1 MSSRWGITKFVIG
14 RVAFG
19 LLTLLIISIIVFGA
33 TQLLPSDAAQTQLG
47 RNATPESVAALRK
60 ELGLDRPKLEQ
71 YTSWLG
77 GILTGDP
84 GTSLVGSKE
93 PVLKGMGDR
102 VVNSM
107 FLLLLAS
114 LVSIPVSLWLGAY
127 MARRRAPVM
136 SNAMLVVGSIP
147 EFVIGMLGVIVFATR
162 IWHVLPAVSQIGIGK
177 GPWTDPKGL
186 VLPTFALALG
196 AIPYISRT
204 ARASLIEVLQ
214 SDYVEMARLK
224 GVPERKVMTRHAFP
238 NALGPVFQVIA
249 LNIAYFAA
257 GIIVVEAVF
266 NYPGVGLAMKTAV
279 TARDL
284 PTIQFIAMILAAVYV
299 ITNIGADVATILVT
313 PRLRTRLQ

>member
-1 MSSRWGITKFVIG
+1 MTSRWGLLKFILRRLG
-14 RVAFG
+14 FG
-19 LLTLLIISIIVFGA
+19 VLTLLIVSMIIFGA

-47 RNATPESVAALRK
+47 RNATPASVAALRS

-77 GILTGDP
+77 GMITGDP
-84 GTSLVGSKE
+84 GNSLVGSKL
-93 PVLKGMGDR
+93 PVLDGMGSK
-102 VVNSM
+102 VVNSL

-114 LVSIPVSLWLGAY
+114 LVSVPISLWLGAY
-127 MARRRAPVM
+127 MARRKAPVM
-136 SNAMLVVGSIP
+136 SNTLLVLASIP
-147 EFVIGMLGVIVFATR
+147 EFVIGIVLVSLLATR
-162 IWHVLPAVSQIGIGK
+162 GWKILPAVASIDIGK

-186 VLPTFALALG
+186 VLPTLTLAMG

-204 ARASLIEVLQ
+204 ARASLSEVLQ

-224 GVPERKVMTRHAFP
+224 GLPERTVMLRHAFP

-257 GIIVVEAVF
+257 GVIVVEAVF

-279 TARDL
+279 SSRDL
-284 PTIQFIAMILAAVYV
+284 PTIQFLAMILAGVYV
-299 ITNIGADVATILVT
+299 VTNIAADLATILVT
-313 PRLRTRLQ
+313 PRLRTKLQ